1 MPFIKKIE
9 VNGFKTFGRKT
20 TLMFEKGFTAI
31 TGPNGSGKT
40 NIIDAVLFCLGELSS
55 RRLRAENF
63 SKLIFHGGID
73 PDVRKKGN
81 AKVVIQFDN
90 TDSRLPTDTSTVTL
104 SREIDEDGQSVF
116 RINGRRV
123 SRAYAIEILSIAG
136 ISPYGYNVVLQ
147 GTLTRLA
154 EISPQERRKIIED
167 MIGIATYDTE
177 KEEAEKKLQT
187 ADISIK
193 TAMGQVSEVQNRIEA
208 LEKERND
215 LLRHNFIQKE
225 IRRFAAVKISYEIRS
240 TQEKIDELEKQIG
253 SLEKKIEEIRTQR
266 ENLRSKR
273 HEIEAEWRR
282 LGFEE
287 VEENQTRVL
296 QIQIEIGEL
305 RSRLVESFDKTDS
318 KQIQRRRS
326 HQNKRQLH
334 TANRNLE
341 K

>member
-177 KEEAEKKLQT
+177 KEEA
-187 ADISIK
+187 
-193 TAMGQVSEVQNRIEA
+193 
-208 LEKERND
+208 
-215 LLRHNFIQKE
+215 
-225 IRRFAAVKISYEIRS
+225 
-240 TQEKIDELEKQIG
+240 
-253 SLEKKIEEIRTQR
+253 
-266 ENLRSKR
+266 
-273 HEIEAEWRR
+273 
-282 LGFEE
+282 
-287 VEENQTRVL
+287 
-296 QIQIEIGEL
+296 
-305 RSRLVESFDKTDS
+305 
-318 KQIQRRRS
+318 
-326 HQNKRQLH
+326 
-334 TANRNLE
+334 
-341 K
+341 